1 MAFVK
6 LDCGIL
12 TSTLWVNRDCREVF
26 ITALLMAEP
35 FEAREPLPQIEVD
48 SLNLTGF
55 VVPPGW
61 YGFVH
66 AAGVGILR
74 SACVDHDPGMSALRE
89 LGETDPESRSSEFE
103 GRRMVRVGGGYLIL
117 NYMKYRE
124 MDHTTAERSKRYRAK
139 KKAEEELKISQS
151 SRRDFVASR
160 RDITQAEVEA
170 EEENKRSRPGVGR
183 DDCIGTEG
191 KGFHVPEP
199 GVSA

>member
-35 FEAREPLPQIEVD
+35 FEVIDPMPQIEAD

-55 VVPPGW
+55 MVPPGW
-61 YGFVH
+61 YGFVA

-74 SACVDHDPGMSALRE
+74 VACIDHAPGMQALKE
-89 LGETDPESRSSEFE
+89 LGAPDPESRSNEFD
-103 GRRMVRVGGGYLIL
+103 GRRMVRVNGGYLIL

-124 MDHTTAERSKRYRAK
+124 MDHTTAERSRRYRAK
-139 KKAEEELKISQS
+139 KKAEDDAKKAQS
-151 SRRDFVASR
+151 SRRDSVASR

-170 EEENKRSRPGVGR
+170 EERKNPTHGNTDWVCSTPGGRASRR
-183 DDCIGTEG
+183 E
-191 KGFHVPEP
+191 
-199 GVSA
+199 VSR